1 MNFYGFKLHIQL
13 TDQEWIM
20 SYVVAPASYHDV
32 VVEEVIEQFPYPFTL
47 ADKEFISEPL
57 KEKLKKK
64 YGVYL

>member
-32 VVEEVIEQFPYPFTL
+32 VVEEVIKQFQCPFTL

-64 YGVYL
+64 